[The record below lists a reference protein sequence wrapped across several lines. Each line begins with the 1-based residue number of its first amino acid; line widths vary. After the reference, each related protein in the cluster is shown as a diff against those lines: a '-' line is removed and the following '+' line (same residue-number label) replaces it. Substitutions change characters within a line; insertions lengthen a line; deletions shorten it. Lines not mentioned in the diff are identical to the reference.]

1 MKKIINFSFV
11 LFLICLIFITFYQ
24 KPKDVIILAKNN
36 TLINNSLD
44 EYINT
49 NGVSISVEYYNN
61 DEELMNLL
69 RNGKYDLVLCPMT
82 NEKELNYNKLIK
94 KIDKS
99 KIPNYRNIK
108 EEYMIDSNNYI
119 PLYIDNN
126 ELYGAF
132 ITSNN
137 IKNLNV
143 IDYLLKAD
151 VNASLIKDNNFI
163 CINWASEKFYL

>member
-1 MKKIINFSFV
+1 
-11 LFLICLIFITFYQ
+11 
-24 KPKDVIILAKNN
+24 
-36 TLINNSLD
+36 
-44 EYINT
+44 
-49 NGVSISVEYYNN
+49 
-61 DEELMNLL
+61 
-69 RNGKYDLVLCPMT
+69 
-82 NEKELNYNKLIK
+82 
-94 KIDKS
+94 
-99 KIPNYRNIK
+99 
-108 EEYMIDSNNYI
+108 MIDSNNYI